1 MSYYIHMK
9 PSFRKGT
16 ILPHVLVANVIIGLL
31 AITGMYLLPNNEST
45 SLSLIPTTFVSQP
58 GDTFTV
64 QVLTTSDIP
73 VNVFKGTVRF
83 NEKVLAVA
91 DINYNTSLA
100 NLWAEEPWYKNGEGT
115 IGFAGGTTRPGGFT
129 GTENLLTIT
138 FKALETGDGDLVLV
152 DTQIL
157 MHDGLGTE
165 APLTD
170 YIDTLFLVASS
181 TTDTQVEHK
190 TKSLADVTVTET
202 KPQPDLNSDG
212 KVNMIDV
219 SLFLLYLPVN
229 NSKGDLNNDGKVN
242 NADLSIILGART
254 L

>member
-1 MSYYIHMK
+1 MK
-9 PSFRKGT
+9 PSFKKGT

-45 SLSLIPTTFVSQP
+45 SLSLIPTTFTSKP

-73 VNVFKGTVRF
+73 VNVFKGTVQF

-91 DINYNTSLA
+91 NIDYNTSLA
-100 NLWAEEPWYKNGEGT
+100 DLWAEEPWYKNGEGT

-129 GTENLLTIT
+129 GTEGLLTIT
-138 FKALETGDGDLVLV
+138 FKAIATGNGGLVLT

-170 YIDTLFLVASS
+170 YIDTLFLVASG
-181 TTDTQVEHK
+181 TTDIVVEHK
-190 TKSLADVTVTET
+190 TKSLADVLVADIIP
-202 KPQPDLNSDG
+202 KPDLNNDG

-229 NSKGDLNNDGKVN
+229 NPKGDIDNNGKVN
-242 NADLSIILGART
+242 NADLSIILDARS